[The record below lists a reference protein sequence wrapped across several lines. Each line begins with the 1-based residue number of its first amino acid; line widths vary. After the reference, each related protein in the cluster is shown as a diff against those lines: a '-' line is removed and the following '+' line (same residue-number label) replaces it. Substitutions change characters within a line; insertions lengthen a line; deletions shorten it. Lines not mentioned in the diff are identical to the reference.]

1 MISLLNA
8 SKGHNPALI
17 IIIIKVLKNLIKRR
31 DSNSGPSYYEAD
43 GLTNTPCHTLLIM
56 KLTAWPIHHATH
68 DIQVCKAA
76 FISLTECIIYLCS
89 EYFSVPTMF
98 LTSTIMHVCTRLQS
112 DTMLQVS
119 CLALIFLLLIVVWRN
134 CKLLMNNY
142 FSDKENNKIKKKKK

>member
-1 MISLLNA
+1 
-8 SKGHNPALI
+8 
-17 IIIIKVLKNLIKRR
+17 
-31 DSNSGPSYYEAD
+31 
-43 GLTNTPCHTLLIM
+43 LTNTPRHTLLIM

-89 EYFSVPTMF
+89 EYFSVLTMF

-119 CLALIFLLLIVVWRN
+119 CLALIFLLLIVVRRN
-134 CKLLMNNY
+134 CTLLMNNY
-142 FSDKENNKIKKKKK
+142 FSDKENNKIKKKNNNNNFLGSNSFFYVIPRQRQTDTLPLNHANVI

>member
-1 MISLLNA
+1 
-8 SKGHNPALI
+8 
-17 IIIIKVLKNLIKRR
+17 
-31 DSNSGPSYYEAD
+31 
-43 GLTNTPCHTLLIM
+43 M
-56 KLTAWPIHHATH
+56 KLTACPIHHATH
-68 DIQVCKAA
+68 DIKVCKAA

-89 EYFSVPTMF
+89 EYFSVLTMF

-142 FSDKENNKIKKKKK
+142 FSDKEENNKIKKKCNNNLLDPNSCFLSYRDNGRRIRYHWTTLSSYDKTAI

>member
-31 DSNSGPSYYEAD
+31 DSNSE
-43 GLTNTPCHTLLIM
+43 LLIM

-68 DIQVCKAA
+68 DIKVCKAA

-89 EYFSVPTMF
+89 EYFSVLTMF

-119 CLALIFLLLIVVWRN
+119 CLALIFLLLIVVWQN

-142 FSDKENNKIKKKKK
+142 FSDKENNKIKKKKWIIIC